1 MTRVSSFSFNIQ
13 YKEGYMLKK
22 LLVLAFA
29 LIPCLST
36 ISTVYAAEDS
46 QSVPV
51 AYHVNPVI
59 TIKDWD
65 TTSTVRLEM
74 GQKIREPSHIDKNGY
89 RFLGWRDARTGAYW
103 NFNNEI
109 NENITI
115 IAEYE
120 KLVIVDETP
129 TLTPADMTKTESLNT
144 GVYVD
149 ATDLILLGGLALIV
163 LIVGII
169 FKRMD
174 SKSEEND

>member
-1 MTRVSSFSFNIQ
+1 
-13 YKEGYMLKK
+13 MLKK
-22 LLVLAFA
+22 ILVLAFA
-29 LIPCLST
+29 LVPWLFT

-51 AYHVNPVI
+51 VYHVNPVV

-65 TTSTVRLEM
+65 TTSTVQLEM

-120 KLVIVDETP
+120 KLVVIDETP
-129 TLTPADMTKTESLNT
+129 TLTPADVTKSEELNT

-149 ATDLILLGGLALIV
+149 VTDLILLGGLALIA
-163 LIVGII
+163 LIGGVI
-169 FKRMD
+169 FKRMEN
-174 SKSEEND
+174 KSEEDE

>member
-51 AYHVNPVI
+51 VYHVNPVV

-89 RFLGWRDARTGAYW
+89 RFLGWRDVRTGAYW

-129 TLTPADMTKTESLNT
+129 TLTPADMTKSESLNT

-149 ATDLILLGGLALIV
+149 ATDLILFGGLALIV
-163 LIVGII
+163 LIGSII
-169 FKRMD
+169 FKRMEATKKD
-174 SKSEEND
+174 E

>member
-1 MTRVSSFSFNIQ
+1 
-13 YKEGYMLKK
+13 MLKK
-22 LLVLAFA
+22 ILVLAFA
-29 LIPCLST
+29 LIPCLFT

-51 AYHVNPVI
+51 VYHVNPVV

-65 TTSTVRLEM
+65 TTSTVRLET

-129 TLTPADMTKTESLNT
+129 VPAQTNATESEGLNT
-144 GVYVD
+144 G
-149 ATDLILLGGLALIV
+149 GLCRRNRFNPSRRISPDCSYRKYYFQKD
-163 LIVGII
+163 GSYE
-169 FKRMD
+169 KG
-174 SKSEEND
+174 

>member
-1 MTRVSSFSFNIQ
+1 
-13 YKEGYMLKK
+13 MLKK
-22 LLVLAFA
+22 LLVLT
-29 LIPCLST
+29 LVLVPCLST

-51 AYHVNPVI
+51 VYKVNPVV

-129 TLTPADMTKTESLNT
+129 TLTPADMTKSESLNT
-144 GVYVD
+144 GIYVD

-163 LIVGII
+163 LIGSII

-174 SKSEEND
+174 SKNEEND

>member
-1 MTRVSSFSFNIQ
+1 
-13 YKEGYMLKK
+13 MLKK

-51 AYHVNPVI
+51 VYHVNPVV

-109 NENITI
+109 NENVTI

-129 TLTPADMTKTESLNT
+129 VPAQTNATESAWLNT

-149 ATDLILLGGLALIV
+149 VTDLILLGGLALIV
-163 LIVGII
+163 LVGCIM
-169 FKRMD
+169 FKKMD
-174 SKSEEND
+174 RKNEEDE

>member
-1 MTRVSSFSFNIQ
+1 
-13 YKEGYMLKK
+13 MLKK
-22 LLVLAFA
+22 ILVLAFA
-29 LIPCLST
+29 LVPCLLT

-51 AYHVNPVI
+51 VYHVNPVV

-65 TTSTVRLEM
+65 TMSTVRLEM

-129 TLTPADMTKTESLNT
+129 TLTPADMTKSESLNT

-163 LIVGII
+163 LIGSVI
-169 FKRMD
+169 FKRMEATKKD
-174 SKSEEND
+174 E

>member
-1 MTRVSSFSFNIQ
+1 
-13 YKEGYMLKK
+13 MLKK

-51 AYHVNPVI
+51 VYHVNPVV

-65 TTSTVRLEM
+65 TTSTVQLEM

-89 RFLGWRDARTGAYW
+89 RFLGWRDVRTGAYW

-129 TLTPADMTKTESLNT
+129 TLTPADMTKSESLNT

-149 ATDLILLGGLALIV
+149 VTDLILLGGLALIV
-163 LIVGII
+163 LIGSII

-174 SKSEEND
+174 SKNEEND

>member
-1 MTRVSSFSFNIQ
+1 
-13 YKEGYMLKK
+13 MLKK

-29 LIPCLST
+29 LVPCLFT

-51 AYHVNPVI
+51 VYHVNPVV

-120 KLVIVDETP
+120 KLVVIDETP
-129 TLTPADMTKTESLNT
+129 ALTPADVTKSERLNT

-149 ATDLILLGGLALIV
+149 ATDLILLGGLALII
-163 LIVGII
+163 LVGCIM
-169 FKRMD
+169 FKKMD
-174 SKSEEND
+174 RKNEEDE

>member
-1 MTRVSSFSFNIQ
+1 
-13 YKEGYMLKK
+13 MLKK
-22 LLVLAFA
+22 ILVLA
-29 LIPCLST
+29 LVLVPCLST
-36 ISTVYAAEDS
+36 VSTVYAAEDS
-46 QSVPV
+46 QSIPIV
-51 AYHVNPVI
+51 YKVNPVV

-65 TTSTVRLEM
+65 TTSTVQLEM

-89 RFLGWRDARTGAYW
+89 RFLGWRDARTDAYW

-129 TLTPADMTKTESLNT
+129 TLTPADMTKSESLNT
-144 GVYVD
+144 GIYVD
-149 ATDLILLGGLALIV
+149 VTDLILLGGLALIV
-163 LIVGII
+163 LIGSII

>member
-1 MTRVSSFSFNIQ
+1 
-13 YKEGYMLKK
+13 MLKK

-29 LIPCLST
+29 LVPCLFT

-51 AYHVNPVI
+51 VYRVNPVV

-115 IAEYE
+115 VSEYE
-120 KLVIVDETP
+120 KLVVVDETP
-129 TLTPADMTKTESLNT
+129 TLTPADVIKSEELNT
-144 GVYVD
+144 GIYVD
-149 ATDLILLGGLALIV
+149 VTDLILLGGLALIV
-163 LIVGII
+163 LVGCIM
-169 FKRMD
+169 FKKMD
-174 SKSEEND
+174 RKNKEDE

>member
-1 MTRVSSFSFNIQ
+1 
-13 YKEGYMLKK
+13 MLKK
-22 LLVLAFA
+22 ILVLAFA
-29 LIPCLST
+29 LVPCLST

-51 AYHVNPVI
+51 VYHVNPVV

-65 TTSTVRLEM
+65 TTSTVQLEM

-89 RFLGWRDARTGAYW
+89 RFLGWRDVRTGAYW

-115 IAEYE
+115 VAEYE
-120 KLVIVDETP
+120 KLVVVDETP
-129 TLTPADMTKTESLNT
+129 VPAQTDATKSEGLNT

-149 ATDLILLGGLALIV
+149 VTDLILLGGLALIV
-163 LIVGII
+163 LVGCIM
-169 FKRMD
+169 FKKMD
-174 SKSEEND
+174 RKNEEDE

>member
-1 MTRVSSFSFNIQ
+1 
-13 YKEGYMLKK
+13 MLKK

-29 LIPCLST
+29 LVPCLFT

-46 QSVPV
+46 QSDPV
-51 AYHVNPVI
+51 VYCVNPVV

-65 TTSTVRLEM
+65 TTSTVRVEM

-120 KLVIVDETP
+120 KLVVVDETP
-129 TLTPADMTKTESLNT
+129 VPAQTGATKSEGLNT
-144 GVYVD
+144 GIYVD
-149 ATDLILLGGLALIV
+149 VTDLILLGGLALIV
-163 LIVGII
+163 LVGCIM
-169 FKRMD
+169 FKKMD
-174 SKSEEND
+174 RKNEEDE

>member
-1 MTRVSSFSFNIQ
+1 
-13 YKEGYMLKK
+13 MLKK

-29 LIPCLST
+29 LVPCLFT

-46 QSVPV
+46 QSVPAV
-51 AYHVNPVI
+51 YHVNPVV

-65 TTSTVRLEM
+65 KTSTVRLET

-129 TLTPADMTKTESLNT
+129 VPAQTNATESEGLNT

-163 LIVGII
+163 LIGSII
-169 FKRMD
+169 FKRMEATKKD
-174 SKSEEND
+174 E

>member
-1 MTRVSSFSFNIQ
+1 
-13 YKEGYMLKK
+13 MLKK
-22 LLVLAFA
+22 ILVLAFA
-29 LIPCLST
+29 LVPCLFT

-51 AYHVNPVI
+51 VYHVNPVV

-129 TLTPADMTKTESLNT
+129 VPAQTNATESAGLNT

-149 ATDLILLGGLALIV
+149 ATDLILLGGLALII
-163 LIVGII
+163 LVGCIM
-169 FKRMD
+169 FKKMD
-174 SKSEEND
+174 RKNEEDE

>member
-1 MTRVSSFSFNIQ
+1 MTGNLPLFLLTC
-13 YKEGYMLKK
+13 KEDYMFKK
-22 LLVLAFA
+22 ILVLA
-29 LIPCLST
+29 LTLVPCLST

-51 AYHVNPVI
+51 VYHVNPVV

-65 TTSTVRLEM
+65 ATSTVRLEM

-120 KLVIVDETP
+120 KLVVIDETP
-129 TLTPADMTKTESLNT
+129 VPAQTDATKSEGLNT

-163 LIVGII
+163 LVGCIM
-169 FKRMD
+169 FKKMD
-174 SKSEEND
+174 RKNEEE

>member
-1 MTRVSSFSFNIQ
+1 
-13 YKEGYMLKK
+13 MLKK
-22 LLVLAFA
+22 LLVLTLA
-29 LIPCLST
+29 LVPCLLT
-36 ISTVYAAEDS
+36 VSTVYAAEDS
-46 QSVPV
+46 QSIPIV
-51 AYHVNPVI
+51 YKVNPVV

-65 TTSTVRLEM
+65 TTSTVQLEM

-120 KLVIVDETP
+120 KLVVIDETP
-129 TLTPADMTKTESLNT
+129 TLTPADVTKSEGLNT

-149 ATDLILLGGLALIV
+149 VTDLILLGGLALIA
-163 LIVGII
+163 LIGGII
-169 FKRMD
+169 FKRMEN
-174 SKSEEND
+174 KSEEDE